1 MKNVPTNLN
10 DSKSK
15 VDKLDTDKLVPV
27 PVGLSKIN
35 HVVKIIVLKKMCI
48 MGILKVKYL
57 ILPS

>member
-10 DSKSK
+10 DSKNK

-48 MGILKVKYL
+48 MGR
-57 ILPS
+57 

>member
-27 PVGLSKIN
+27 GLSKIN
-35 HVVKIIVLKKMCI
+35 HVVKIIVLKKMSI
-48 MGILKVKYL
+48 MGR
-57 ILPS
+57 